1 MYGSYSISKS
11 WVFRIILITSVVYG
25 LQVLQSLYV
34 PYDFMTA
41 YLGLIPW
48 FVATKG
54 FVWQIFTYMFLHGS
68 PMHLF
73 LNMYGI
79 FIFGIMVEEAWG
91 SKKFILYYLF
101 CGTGAGISI
110 FLLNLIMGGSA
121 YYAPT
126 IGASGAMFGLLLAFG
141 VLFPNAEL
149 LFFFVLPIKAKYLVI
164 IYGGM
169 ELYFELSGGMS
180 SISHIGHL
188 GGLLFGI
195 LYFLFF
201 ERNRWLKKRI
211 RKVSE
216 KTGLAAG
223 SGPALGIIPRKDPDQ
238 EKKKEILRKLEEKG
252 SIDALSEDE
261 YQFVKY
267 LDIMIDPGTLRSVH
281 HVDVTDEYISDRQ
294 FLETINKYR

>member
-1 MYGSYSISKS
+1 M
-11 WVFRIILITSVVYG
+11 VYG
-25 LQVLQSLYV
+25 LQVLQVLQSFYI

-41 YLGLIPW
+41 YFGLIPW

-79 FIFGIMVEEAWG
+79 FIFGIMVEEVWG
-91 SKKFILYYLF
+91 GRKFLLYYLF

-180 SISHIGHL
+180 SISHVGHL

-216 KTGLAAG
+216 KTGLAAAGNG
-223 SGPALGIIPRKDPDQ
+223 SALRIIPRKDPDQ
-238 EKKKEILRKLEEKG
+238 EKKKEIIRKLEEKG
-252 SIDALSEDE
+252 SIDVLTEDE

-267 LDIMIDPGTLRSVH
+267 LDIMIDPGTLRGVH
-281 HVDVTDEYISDRQ
+281 HVDVTDEHISDRQ
-294 FLETINKYR
+294 FLEIINKYR